1 MIGGQPDHGCHRGQK
16 VHLQKS
22 CQKILPLFSLFYPPP
37 LSSTPPNCFC
47 ILYSSSELP
56 PSCTVLYFFLN
67 PLLPQCL
74 RTLASHLV
82 SYPLL
87 FFSLFASS
95 RWELPDCLGFGG
107 RPGPARTNER
117 TAHGFGDVALVFLW
131 TGVSH
136 RACRH
141 CLIGVR
147 KHHLPSNIVR
157 IICCLSDCDFTLR
170 TTIRGDFRGC

>member
-1 MIGGQPDHGCHRGQK
+1 MSPGAKKSIFKNPAR
-16 VHLQKS
+16 KS
-22 CQKILPLFSLFYPPP
+22 CLCF
-37 LSSTPPNCFC
+37 LSS
-47 ILYSSSELP
+47 ILLLCLLLP
-56 PSCTVLYFFLN
+56 PIASVFSTVRQNFLLLVQYLLYFFLN
-67 PLLPQCL
+67 PLLSQCL
-74 RTLASHLV
+74 RTLASLLV

-87 FFSLFASS
+87 FFALFASS